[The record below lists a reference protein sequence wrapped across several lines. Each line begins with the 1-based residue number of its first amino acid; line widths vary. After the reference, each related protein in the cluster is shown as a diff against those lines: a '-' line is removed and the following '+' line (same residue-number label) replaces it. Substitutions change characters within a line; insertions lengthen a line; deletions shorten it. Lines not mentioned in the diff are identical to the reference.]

1 MLTENSHLTDTLPA
15 DVNALQGMVR
25 ELRSELKIS
34 NLRCARLEYKMRD
47 LIRRIYDAKSE
58 KLNPAQRLLFGILEE
73 TPIVAPAPST
83 ASKDQQASTGFTK
96 KRGGGRRPRPEN
108 LPVRRRV
115 IDLPAEQK
123 QGLVKIREELTEQI
137 EYQPSRFYRLQLVRP
152 VYAHP
157 KKAHAPVV
165 AALPPQVIPQA
176 GVGPGFIAHVLTAKY
191 VDHLPLYRQERIDA
205 RGGVWI
211 GRQARCRYVEAAA
224 HLLITIRAQLIERIL
239 RSSYVQV
246 DETFTKLI
254 DPDRRGRSRDA
265 YLWGYHAP
273 HEKAVVFEFS
283 PSRSG
288 AILYDFFPEKWAG
301 IVQTDGAQMYP
312 SVFKHRPNII
322 HVECMA
328 HLRRYVLEAIK
339 SDEHQAL
346 PLLRDI
352 SQLYRL
358 ERLAKDRH
366 LTHEQRGYFRHAKA
380 KPVLKRLQAKFRE
393 LEHTA
398 PAAGNLRDAV
408 TYANKRWRHLVRYA
422 KAGFGHV
429 HIDNNRMEGTFRP
442 TKVGLRNYLFIGH
455 PAAGWRSA
463 VVYTVVANC
472 KLIGVNPENYIAW
485 VLPKLAAATNQT
497 ATGLLP
503 HDYARL
509 TEHGDED
516 SGEDAQP
523 RTVTDFEPSPS
534 S

>member
-1 MLTENSHLTDTLPA
+1 MVTDKSPLIDSLPA
-15 DVNALQGMVR
+15 EVTALQALVR
-25 ELRSELKIS
+25 ELQSELKIS
-34 NLRCARLEYKMRD
+34 NLQRARLEYKLRD
-47 LIRRIYDAKSE
+47 LIRRTYGAKSE
-58 KLNPAQRLLFGILEE
+58 KLNPAQRLLFGILDE
-73 TPIVAPAPST
+73 TLPDQAATVST
-83 ASKDQQASTGFTK
+83 DKHTLAGPTK
-96 KRGGGRRPRPEN
+96 KRGGGRRPKPEN
-108 LPVRRRV
+108 LPIRRKL
-115 IDLPAEQK
+115 IDLPAAQK
-123 QGLVKIREELTEQI
+123 QGLVKIREEITEQI

-157 KKAHAPVV
+157 KKEHAPIV

-211 GRQARCRYVEAAA
+211 ARQARCRYVEAAA
-224 HLLITIRAQLIERIL
+224 HLLITIRAQLIDRIL
-239 RSSYVQV
+239 RSTYVQV

-254 DPDRRGRSRDA
+254 DPDRRGQSRDA

-288 AILYDFFPEKWAG
+288 TILHDFFPERWAG

-322 HVECMA
+322 HIECMA
-328 HLRRYVLEAIK
+328 HLRRYVLDAIK

-346 PLLRDI
+346 PLFRDI
-352 SQLYRL
+352 TELYRL
-358 ERLAKDRH
+358 ERLAKDRQ
-366 LTHEQRGYFRHAKA
+366 LTPEQRGYFRHAKA

-393 LEHTA
+393 LERTA
-398 PAAGNLRDAV
+398 PPTGNLRDAV
-408 TYANKRWRHLVRYA
+408 TYANNRWRHLVRYA
-422 KAGFGHV
+422 KVGFGHV
-429 HIDNNRMEGTFRP
+429 SIDNNRMEGTFRP

-463 VVYTVVANC
+463 VVYTVVATC
-472 KLIGVNPENYIAW
+472 KLVGVNPENYIAW

-509 TEHGDED
+509 SQFDDED
-516 SGEDAQP
+516 TEEDAAP
-523 RTVTDFEPSPS
+523 EAVMDCEPSPS

>member
-1 MLTENSHLTDTLPA
+1 MMTENSPLTDFLPA
-15 DVNALQGMVR
+15 EVSALQAMVR
-25 ELRSELKIS
+25 ALQSQLRIS
-34 NLRCARLEYKMRD
+34 NLRNARLEYKMRD
-47 LIRRIYDAKSE
+47 LLRRIYDTKSE
-58 KLNPAQRLLFGILEE
+58 KLNPAQRLLFGILDAA
-73 TPIVAPAPST
+73 PIAGPATSA
-83 ASKDQQASTGFTK
+83 ASNNQHTSKPAK
-96 KRGGGRRPRPEN
+96 KRGGGRRPKPEN
-108 LPVRRRV
+108 LPVRRRL
-115 IDLPAEQK
+115 IDLPVEKKA
-123 QGLVKIREELTEQI
+123 GLVKIREEISEQI

-157 KKAHAPVV
+157 KKAHAPVI

-224 HLLITIRAQLIERIL
+224 HLLITIRAQLSERIL
-239 RSSYVQV
+239 GSRYVQV

-273 HEKAVVFEFS
+273 EEKAVVFEFS
-283 PSRSG
+283 PTRSA
-288 AILYDFFPEKWAG
+288 AIVYDFFPDKWAG
-301 IVQTDGAQMYP
+301 IVQTDGAAMYP
-312 SVFKHRPNII
+312 RVFKHRPNII

-339 SDEHQAL
+339 SDEREAL

-352 SQLYRL
+352 SELYRL
-358 ERLAKDRH
+358 ERVAKDRQ
-366 LTHEQRGYFRHAKA
+366 LTDEQRGYFRHAKA

-393 LEHTA
+393 LERTA
-398 PAAGNLRDAV
+398 PSTGNLREAI
-408 TYANKRWRHLVRYA
+408 TYATNRWRHLVRYA

-429 HIDNNRMEGTFRP
+429 HIDNNRMEDKFRP

-472 KLIGVNPENYIAW
+472 KLVGVNPENYIAW
-485 VLPKLAAATNQT
+485 VLPKLAAATNKT

-503 HDYARL
+503 HDYALL
-509 TEHGDED
+509 TERDDED
-516 SGEDAQP
+516 TAEDVQLEAI
-523 RTVTDFEPSPS
+523 TDFEPSPS

>member
-1 MLTENSHLTDTLPA
+1 MMTENSPLTDSLPA
-15 DVNALQGMVR
+15 EVTALQAMVR
-25 ELRSELKIS
+25 ALQSELKIS
-34 NLRCARLEYKMRD
+34 NLRNARLEYKMRD
-47 LIRRIYDAKSE
+47 LLRRIYDTKSE
-58 KLNPAQRLLFGILEE
+58 KLNPAQRLLFGILDEA
-73 TPIVAPAPST
+73 PIAPPVTSA
-83 ASKDQQASTGFTK
+83 ASNNQRTSKPAK
-96 KRGGGRRPRPEN
+96 KRGGGRRPKPEN
-108 LPVRRRV
+108 LPVRRRL

-123 QGLVKIREELTEQI
+123 AGLVKIREEITEQI

-157 KKAHAPVV
+157 KKAHAPVI

-239 RSSYVQV
+239 GSRYVQV

-273 HEKAVVFEFS
+273 DEKAVVFEFS
-283 PSRSG
+283 PTRSA
-288 AILYDFFPEKWAG
+288 AIVYDFFPEKWAG
-301 IVQTDGAQMYP
+301 IVQTDGAAMYP
-312 SVFKHRPNII
+312 RVFKHRPNII

-328 HLRRYVLEAIK
+328 HLRRYVLDAIK
-339 SDEHQAL
+339 SDEREAL

-352 SQLYRL
+352 SELYRL
-358 ERLAKDRH
+358 ERVAKDRQ
-366 LTHEQRGYFRHAKA
+366 LTAEQRGYFRHAKA
-380 KPVLKRLQAKFRE
+380 KPVLKRLQAKFLE
-393 LEHTA
+393 LKRTA
-398 PAAGNLRDAV
+398 PPTGNLREAV
-408 TYANKRWRHLVRYA
+408 TYATNRWRQLVRYA

-429 HIDNNRMEGTFRP
+429 HIDNNRMEDKFRP

-472 KLIGVNPENYIAW
+472 KLVGVNPENYIAW
-485 VLPKLAAATNQT
+485 VLPKLAAATNKT

-503 HDYARL
+503 HDYALL
-509 TEHGDED
+509 TERDDED
-516 SGEDAQP
+516 TAEDVQP
-523 RTVTDFEPSPS
+523 EAITDCEPSPS